1 MRDLAVMV
9 FLGALVATGCG
20 HKHAAVPDAGFT
32 PLGSLPSGTNTA
44 PSAPKITV
52 TPEAGLQGKVVRT
65 NSGGRFVVLNFP
77 IGHLP
82 ALDQHLS
89 VYRLG
94 LKVGEVR
101 VTGPQLDD
109 NIVGD
114 VVAGEAAVGDLVRDR

>member
-1 MRDLAVMV
+1 MRNLVVMMVLAAV
-9 FLGALVATGCG
+9 VATGCG
-20 HKHAAVPDAGFT
+20 RKQTNAPSPGFT
-32 PLGSLPSGTNTA
+32 AFDTVSSATNPPSQA
-44 PSAPKITV
+44 SKLIV
-52 TPEAGLQGKVVRT
+52 TPEAGLQGKVVKA
-65 NSGGRFVVLNFP
+65 NAAGQFVVLNFP

-82 ALDQHLS
+82 AIEQRLS